1 MTKEEV
7 QDLLRYIGIAEKSDN
22 EMFEKH
28 KIEAVE
34 DKDMTLYLR
43 GYIEGYKKA
52 MQLCKAIIQCQA
64 DDCEEYNSNN
74 IK

>member
-64 DDCEEYNSNN
+64 DDCEEEM
-74 IK
+74 

>member
-1 MTKEEV
+1 MTKEDT

-34 DKDMTLYLR
+34 DKDMALYLR

-64 DDCEEYNSNN
+64 DDCKEEL
-74 IK
+74 